1 MRTPLEQM
9 TREQLLAEL
18 PKRFVAMAVLLAALC
33 IVVAVM
39 ASSAKD
45 SGFAIGWISA
55 IVAGLLASPFLV
67 ARVARWMVAPARE
80 RLERRRASM
89 HRALEDFSFT
99 GGDSR
104 V

>member
-1 MRTPLEQM
+1 M
-9 TREQLLAEL
+9 
-18 PKRFVAMAVLLAALC
+18 LAALC

-39 ASSAKD
+39 VFFAMNA
-45 SGFAIGWISA
+45 GFAIGWMLA
-55 IVAGLLASPFLV
+55 IVVGLLASPFLV

-89 HRALEDFSFT
+89 NRALADFSFT